1 MEKIR
6 KEYPKAYE
14 KWSED
19 NDALLVEK
27 FNSGATIRVLSN
39 LFQRKPGAIRSRL
52 RKLGIL
58 K

>member
-1 MEKIR
+1 MEEIR
-6 KEYPKAYE
+6 KEYPKAYD

-19 NDALLVEK
+19 EDALLVEK
-27 FNSGATIRVLSN
+27 FKSGATIRVLSN

-52 RKLGIL
+52 RKLDNL